1 MKTIDFQ
8 HKSIITDSYT
18 QHDGHG
24 IYINFRFTEPVGS
37 NNPLIPVLTLTKIAN
52 EAGQIIKEYIPECNI
67 KSSESANVPWHPTRF
82 PDGTNAARI
91 LFETVFIVNQSIP
104 DYVQI
109 QNYLSRCSTFWSV
122 RGLRG
127 KGRTFRTFDYIFLT
141 AKKTELRMRKV
152 VLL

>member
-8 HKSIITDSYT
+8 HNSMITDSYT
-18 QHDGHG
+18 EHNGQG
-24 IYINFRFTEPVGS
+24 ICINFRFTEPVS
-37 NNPLIPVLTLTKIAN
+37 ANNPLIPVLTLTKIAN
-52 EAGQIIKEYIPECNI
+52 TDGKIIKEYITECNV

-82 PDGTNAARI
+82 PEGTNAARI
-91 LFETVFIVNQSIP
+91 VFETVFIVNQSKP
-104 DYVQI
+104 DYAKI
-109 QNYLSRCSTFWSV
+109 QDYLNRCSTFWSV

-127 KGRTFRTFDYIFLT
+127 KGITFRTFDYIFLA